1 VIRNDRKCCKVSLV
15 FLVTLLYVLAAVVS
29 KPVRGL
35 SQSSVSASDVVQN
48 THVSIEEAE
57 ELLSAFQK
65 CGGKPIGLEDFKK
78 LLLEV
83 QHLYD
88 SPAFSPDAA
97 DLYFRIFDTAHD
109 GLIDPCEFVVGCSIV
124 ATGNPEQKAELVFKS
139 IDRQKRGYF
148 TWDDLAIHV
157 DNMLNV
163 GEKLFTQKALSLIP
177 VRLGAAHEYK
187 MRFKEMRKKI
197 REDMLNK
204 TFAVGSAG
212 RVTLQEWINA
222 AKANNEAVNSFIH
235 PYEPLQEIVDTAVAE
250 IHRELMPKDAPDA
263 GVSE

>member
-1 VIRNDRKCCKVSLV
+1 M
-15 FLVTLLYVLAAVVS
+15 
-29 KPVRGL
+29 GL

-109 GLIDPCEFVVGCSIV
+109 GLSNVCP
-124 ATGNPEQKAELVFKS
+124 P
-139 IDRQKRGYF
+139 
-148 TWDDLAIHV
+148 TWLLCLICDLFLPSWA
-157 DNMLNV
+157 
-163 GEKLFTQKALSLIP
+163 QQLIP
-177 VRLGAAHEYK
+177 ASL
-187 MRFKEMRKKI
+187 
-197 REDMLNK
+197 
-204 TFAVGSAG
+204 
-212 RVTLQEWINA
+212 
-222 AKANNEAVNSFIH
+222 
-235 PYEPLQEIVDTAVAE
+235 
-250 IHRELMPKDAPDA
+250 
-263 GVSE
+263 